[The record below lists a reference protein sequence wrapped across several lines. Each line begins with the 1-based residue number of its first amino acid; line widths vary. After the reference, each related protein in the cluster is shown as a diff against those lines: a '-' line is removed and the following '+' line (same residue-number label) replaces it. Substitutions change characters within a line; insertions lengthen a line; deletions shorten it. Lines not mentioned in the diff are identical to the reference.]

1 MRGMTIEDPITAE
14 IISAAIAVHRQ
25 LGPGLFESAYEACL
39 VHELSLRGVRLQRQV
54 PVPIRYGDVVLE
66 VGYRADLVVEKEV
79 LVEVKA
85 MPRLNPMIDAQV
97 LTYLRFL
104 KLSRGLVLN
113 FDVPLLR
120 DGLRR
125 YVM

>member
-1 MRGMTIEDPITAE
+1 MTIEDPLTAE
-14 IISAAIAVHRQ
+14 IISAAIAVHRE

-66 VGYRADLVVEKEV
+66 AGYRADLVVENEV

-85 MPRLNPMIDAQV
+85 MPRLNPMTDAQV

-104 KLSRGLVLN
+104 GLSRGLVLN

>member
-1 MRGMTIEDPITAE
+1 MTIEDPITAE
-14 IISAAIAVHRQ
+14 IIAAAIAVHRE
-25 LGPGLFESAYEACL
+25 LG
-39 VHELSLRGVRLQRQV
+39 
-54 PVPIRYGDVVLE
+54 
-66 VGYRADLVVEKEV
+66 
-79 LVEVKA
+79 VEVKA
-85 MPRLNPMIDAQV
+85 MPRLNPMTDAQV

-104 KLSRGLVLN
+104 GLSRGLVLN